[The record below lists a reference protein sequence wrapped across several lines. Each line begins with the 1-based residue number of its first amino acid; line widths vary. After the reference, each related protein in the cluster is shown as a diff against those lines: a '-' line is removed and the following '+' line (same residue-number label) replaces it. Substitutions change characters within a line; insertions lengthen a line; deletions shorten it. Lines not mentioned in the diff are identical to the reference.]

1 MGRKVSTYDWK
12 YYNVGDTSRLW
23 AVTYAYLTQRATI
36 KKITQS
42 NILKNTVI
50 NKSMQNFR
58 KMFKQLTDR
67 EEKKNKTNEKQ
78 EQTENKKWQS

>member
-1 MGRKVSTYDWK
+1 
-12 YYNVGDTSRLW
+12 
-23 AVTYAYLTQRATI
+23 
-36 KKITQS
+36 
-42 NILKNTVI
+42 
-50 NKSMQNFR
+50 MQNFR